1 MKKLLNLWVKL
12 LTILFPKKIE
22 KVDYVPLDPLPEL
35 PPEPRLT
42 NEEKFVK
49 LCIEGLGTDVSPD
62 DIVKDEVGC
71 AESISNLIK
80 KIFPDFPILVST
92 RDLHNRLSLDSRFQ
106 ATLDRG
112 KGRIVV
118 SPRTTNTFGHT
129 GVFMDDDSI
138 ASNDSNSGKFVIN
151 YTWNSWIRE
160 FRDRR
165 KLRIFIYKIN

>member
-1 MKKLLNLWVKL
+1 MFIWHAPHTPVIFSLLHLFHFLFITFPTSLWFIVYSYPTINTIIHLLIILNL
-12 LTILFPKKIE
+12 F
-22 KVDYVPLDPLPEL
+22 Y
-35 PPEPRLT
+35 
-42 NEEKFVK
+42 
-49 LCIEGLGTDVSPD
+49 
-62 DIVKDEVGC
+62 
-71 AESISNLIK
+71 K

-165 KLRIFIYKIN
+165 KLRIFIYL